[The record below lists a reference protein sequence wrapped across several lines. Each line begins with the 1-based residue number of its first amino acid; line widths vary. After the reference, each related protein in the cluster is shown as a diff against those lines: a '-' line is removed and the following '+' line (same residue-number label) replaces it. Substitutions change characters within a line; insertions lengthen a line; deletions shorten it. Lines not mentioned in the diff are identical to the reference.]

1 VEVAGVR
8 SLFQALPVR
17 AQTAGF
23 HQAAAG
29 AAAQLLLVR
38 AELVETEQTD

>member
-1 VEVAGVR
+1 VAVAEVR
-8 SLFQALPVR
+8 SLFQALLVL

-23 HQAAAG
+23 HQEAEV

-38 AELVETEQTD
+38 AELVDAEQTD